1 MLRSAASSVVKRAVQ
16 RSFRGAQCQG
26 PRMAYHFSARREEE
40 AKGTSPSTAVVA
52 DDGFLG
58 TGLSHLYALPVGI
71 AFAVPAIQFEWYLV
85 NEETLLASTIVAFCV
100 VAYNEGGDLISKS
113 LKDEA
118 AAMLK
123 VQNDAEDEVI
133 SKLQE
138 NLEYMKLTENIVN
151 DYQAVFDQTQES
163 YGKLNA
169 AGKVKPQ
176 HDLKA
181 QVEKMLAMISN
192 EESNVYEKAKTAL
205 MDEAT
210 ISVTQ
215 KFASDK
221 ALKKAALE
229 SAIAKL
235 TGKKSAKGEPVQTA
249 FIEFF
254 QEKGAAAKKADDGS
268 EEAERRSAML
278 AKLNGIAESEGMLF
292 RFDETGNPK
301 LVA

>member
-1 MLRSAASSVVKRAVQ
+1 
-16 RSFRGAQCQG
+16 
-26 PRMAYHFSARREEE
+26 
-40 AKGTSPSTAVVA
+40 
-52 DDGFLG
+52 
-58 TGLSHLYALPVGI
+58 
-71 AFAVPAIQFEWYLV
+71 
-85 NEETLLASTIVAFCV
+85 